1 MPTCLKSAVLSPL
14 LKKPDADFLQFKNF
28 RHISN
33 LKALSK
39 IIEKSVALQ
48 LNNYLMNNNL
58 HENFQSAYKV
68 HHSTETVMLKVQDD
82 ILHAIDSNKAVVLLT
97 LDLSATFD
105 TVSHEILLDRLSQRY
120 SIAGSVDEWFASYL
134 SSRTQFVQIKSSRS
148 SLRELK
154 CGVSQGSVLAPLLY
168 VLYTSP
174 VADIIKRHN
183 LTYHLYADDTQLY
196 VSFKLGSD
204 DLLSTAKSSIE
215 ICVQEI
221 SNWMILNG
229 LLFSSR
235 YRPSPSL
242 GFVRVGGETIQ
253 PSSSVRNLGVI
264 LDPSADMEDH
274 IKKICKTCHLHLTNI
289 SKIRTYLDRESTEAI
304 IHAFVTTNL
313 DYCNAIL
320 YGLPKLLLNR
330 LQLVQNR
337 AARIVTFKKKYE
349 HITPSLI
356 DLHRLPVEYRIID
369 KILLLVICERKIPF

>member
-1 MPTCLKSAVLSPL
+1 M
-14 LKKPDADFLQFKNF
+14 
-28 RHISN
+28 
-33 LKALSK
+33 
-39 IIEKSVALQ
+39 
-48 LNNYLMNNNL
+48 
-58 HENFQSAYKV
+58 
-68 HHSTETVMLKVQDD
+68 
-82 ILHAIDSNKAVVLLT
+82 
-97 LDLSATFD
+97 
-105 TVSHEILLDRLSQRY
+105 SHEILLDRLSQRY
-120 SIAGSVDEWFASYL
+120 GITGSVQEWFASYL
-134 SSRTQFVQIKSSRS
+134 SSRTQFVQIECSRS
-148 SLRELK
+148 SLRELN
-154 CGVSQGSVLAPLLY
+154 CGVPQGSVLGPLLY

-204 DLLSTAKSSIE
+204 DLLSSAKSSIE

-242 GFVRVGGETIQ
+242 EFVRVGGETIQ

-274 IKKICKTCHLHLTNI
+274 IKKICKTCHFHLTNI
-289 SKIRTYLDRESTEAI
+289 TKIRTYLDCESTEAI
-304 IHAFVTTNL
+304 HSFVTTNL

-320 YGLPKLLLNR
+320 YGLPKALLNC

-337 AARIVTFKKKYE
+337 AARNVTFTEKYE

-356 DLHRLPVEYRIID
+356 DLHWLPVEYRNYY
-369 KILLLVICERKIPF
+369 L